1 MVHSIYIYF
10 HSSRFLLSEKDC
22 NFIRNYII
30 RNGNFVFYSHFIL
43 LIFQRNCFVYI
54 DKISLVYSMTNKV
67 LENGNDQ
74 FLVTDSIWMINNLL
88 TAVLR

>member
-10 HSSRFLLSEKDC
+10 YSSRFLLSEKDC

-30 RNGNFVFYSHFIL
+30 RNANFVFYSHSIL
-43 LIFQRNCFVYI
+43 LIFQRNCFVCI